1 MTGLEQAVAQDAR
14 LDVRAQRH
22 RIDWKR
28 GAHMLVAGQRPAEVA
43 DALGIPED
51 RLWKHL
57 SRSLRFA
64 THIRRA
70 MDRQRLLA
78 QIQYPALQAQRMH
91 DALTQDAALPDLH
104 WLSDAVGPAEP
115 TNDNA
120 RDLVRQLQD
129 TAGRYPSQALR
140 RRLAAEHA
148 ALEAAVMSGGEPQI
162 APDKHA
168 TVPDKTHIAPDKTV
182 TAPNKTQPVP
192 DKAQTASDRP
202 ATPSWPPPHP
212 RLPPRYTGPP
222 SRNPPTIVDLTDLDG
237 NPLPGAVWPEPR
249 EKG

>member
-1 MTGLEQAVAQDAR
+1 MSEIAQAASEAGT
-14 LDVRAQRH
+14 AQRH
-22 RIDWKR
+22 RIDWKY
-28 GAHMLVAGQRPAEVA
+28 GAQLLVAGQRPAEVA

-70 MDRQRLLA
+70 MERQRLLA

-91 DALTQDAALPDLH
+91 DALAQDAAPPDLQ
-104 WLSDAVGPAEP
+104 WLSDAIGPAEP

-120 RDLVRQLQD
+120 NDLVRQLQD

-148 ALEAAVMSGGEPQI
+148 ALEVAILGSGGPDKPQI
-162 APDKHA
+162 APDKHR
-168 TVPDKTHIAPDKTV
+168 TVPDKTETAPDKTQIALDKTQ
-182 TAPNKTQPVP
+182 TAPDKTQTV
-192 DKAQTASDRP
+192 SDRP

-237 NPLPGAVWPEPR
+237 NPLPGAEWPEPR

>member
-1 MTGLEQAVAQDAR
+1 MTGVEQAVAHDAPASAP
-14 LDVRAQRH
+14 AQRH

-28 GAHMLVAGQRPAEVA
+28 GAQLLVAGQRPADVA

-91 DALTQDAALPDLH
+91 EALTQESSPDLQ
-104 WLSDAVGPAEP
+104 WLSDAIGPAEP

-120 RDLVRQLQD
+120 NDLVRQLQD

-148 ALEAAVMSGGEPQI
+148 ALEAVVMGGGEPDKTQI
-162 APDKHA
+162 APDKPA
-168 TVPDKTHIAPDKTV
+168 TVPDKTQTVPDKTQ
-182 TAPNKTQPVP
+182 TVP
-192 DKAQTASDRP
+192 DKTQTAAGKP
-202 ATPSWPPPHP
+202 ATSSWPPPHP

-222 SRNPPTIVDLTDLDG
+222 SRNPPTIVDLTDMDG